1 MSQKERSIDGDE
13 ENHRLHLLRP
23 WKFRDVPYVS
33 DIDSEGGPDT
43 DGSSDEDGEL
53 NEIRIVRS
61 FTINLRPR
69 PRPEAATF
77 AAETG
82 PTEEVD

>member
-1 MSQKERSIDGDE
+1 MSQKERDDDK
-13 ENHRLHLLRP
+13 ENHRLRLLRP

-33 DIDSEGGPDT
+33 DIDSEGEPDT

-53 NEIRIVRS
+53 NEIRIVRR

-69 PRPEAATF
+69 PRPGATAF
-77 AAETG
+77 AAEAASM
-82 PTEEVD
+82 EEVD